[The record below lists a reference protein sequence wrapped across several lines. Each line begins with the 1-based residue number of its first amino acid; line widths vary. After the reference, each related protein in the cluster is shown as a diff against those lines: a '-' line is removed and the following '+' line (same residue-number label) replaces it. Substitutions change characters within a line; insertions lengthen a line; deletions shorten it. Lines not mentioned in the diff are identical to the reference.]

1 MQDLKKFNKKTQ
13 QLEFEEFI
21 VEVACKTTVLTAFG
35 TLLTFLFLAQ
45 AITKET
51 IMYDMKDYGK
61 NTKKLNLERRLT
73 DVSMWIIILILIGV
87 VVTLPLFI

>member
-1 MQDLKKFNKKTQ
+1 
-13 QLEFEEFI
+13 
-21 VEVACKTTVLTAFG
+21 
-35 TLLTFLFLAQ
+35 
-45 AITKET
+45 
-51 IMYDMKDYGK
+51 MYDMKDYGK